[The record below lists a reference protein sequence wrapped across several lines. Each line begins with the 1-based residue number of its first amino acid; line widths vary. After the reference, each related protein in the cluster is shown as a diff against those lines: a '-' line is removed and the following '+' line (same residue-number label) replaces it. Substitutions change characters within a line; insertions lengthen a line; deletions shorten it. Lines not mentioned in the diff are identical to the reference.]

1 MLWAER
7 LSQGNSLESRPTRWP
22 PNGEQRAGR
31 FGTRVHDRR
40 SPRAD
45 RRRAGAEMEARA
57 FHELLARPRRLIRDG
72 PRHAAISTGQLDE
85 KRMHYGSSRS
95 NRLRTHADE
104 SNLMSETQR
113 TTIDTARDNA
123 HTHGRIL
130 VSYATEFNA
139 AGANPPNH
147 DGQIE
152 ITANRHTRS
161 GPPRSVKSPCAAD
174 NLSRSTLAPRR
185 RHPHRP
191 GFASTKPA
199 AVTIFSR

>member
-1 MLWAER
+1 
-7 LSQGNSLESRPTRWP
+7 
-22 PNGEQRAGR
+22 
-31 FGTRVHDRR
+31 
-40 SPRAD
+40 
-45 RRRAGAEMEARA
+45 MEARA

-72 PRHAAISTGQLDE
+72 PRHAAIGTGQLDE

-123 HTHGRIL
+123 HTHRRIL

-139 AGANPPNH
+139 AGTNPPNR

-161 GPPRSVKSPCAAD
+161 GPPRSVKYPCVAE

-191 GFASTKPA
+191 GCASTKPA
-199 AVTIFSR
+199 AVTILSRRRRQLSISTRRPDPSEQAAPPRRSPSASERGRGH